1 MVIGPRP
8 RRARPHHPRRQGQ
21 EDLQPGGDGP
31 RLARRNF
38 RNQGVHGGSSGDS
51 RRVPVSVT
59 IRMMMPDPKSR
70 DEANGID
77 DAGYVKAA
85 FQWQYNLIGLA
96 GAVGFAVLSSSELPL
111 ILGAGLE
118 LIYLAAVPR
127 MARFQRLV
135 RSWKYAEE
143 KRGIDAKL

>member
-1 MVIGPRP
+1 
-8 RRARPHHPRRQGQ
+8 
-21 EDLQPGGDGP
+21 
-31 RLARRNF
+31 
-38 RNQGVHGGSSGDS
+38 
-51 RRVPVSVT
+51 
-59 IRMMMPDPKSR
+59 MPDPKSR

-143 KRGIDAKL
+143 KRGIDAKLRAMFNEIPPEMRVRYGKVDALCRSIRQN